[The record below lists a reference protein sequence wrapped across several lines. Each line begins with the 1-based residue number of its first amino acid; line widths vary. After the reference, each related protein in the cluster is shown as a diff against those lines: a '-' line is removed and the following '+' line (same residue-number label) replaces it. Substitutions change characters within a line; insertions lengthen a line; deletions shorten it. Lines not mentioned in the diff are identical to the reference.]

1 MGKREGSVE
10 DHLRKQVKANGGIIR
25 KVRWIG
31 RRGAADDLVSF
42 GFPNVALVEC
52 KAEGE
57 EVDWKSPQGREIE
70 RLRADGW
77 PVYVV
82 SSRVAVD
89 LLISVMLE
97 ERGG

>member
-1 MGKREGSVE
+1 MGRREGAIEKYLVA
-10 DHLRKQVKANGGIIR
+10 RVKEHSGTIR
-25 KVRWIG
+25 KVVFTG
-31 RRGAADDLVSF
+31 RRGAPDRLVSF

-82 SSRVAVD
+82 NSRLSVD

-97 ERGG
+97 ERG